1 MAERVG
7 FEPTVAFPLHSLS
20 RRALSTAQTPL
31 RGWSLLS
38 LTKAHYPNNLG
49 YRACP
54 HEARQFSVHFERDV
68 HIFAFAFNLQNS
80 GSAGWHGFQRCAQG
94 RDRFNV
100 FSVKRVDYVTG
111 LQVRFQA

>member
-1 MAERVG
+1 MAQPRLVENMISARACQYICMYNVLAHSAQIVLIDTTDSKAGKSALVGMAERVG

-31 RGWSLLS
+31 RGWSVLS

-54 HEARQFSVHFERDV
+54 HEAQE
-68 HIFAFAFNLQNS
+68 
-80 GSAGWHGFQRCAQG
+80 
-94 RDRFNV
+94 V
-100 FSVKRVDYVTG
+100 FSPFRT
-111 LQVRFQA
+111 